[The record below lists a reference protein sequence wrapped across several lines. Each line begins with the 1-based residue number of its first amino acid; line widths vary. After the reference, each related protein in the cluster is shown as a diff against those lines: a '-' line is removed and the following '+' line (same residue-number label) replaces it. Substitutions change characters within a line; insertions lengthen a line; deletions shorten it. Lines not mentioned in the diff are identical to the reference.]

1 MQNGKK
7 LKGWEKETSD
17 IKINWEIM
25 SKEIDNMKTTLK
37 TLQIE
42 VDRILKKLEM
52 KSSGDEFRE
61 RMVKAEKRDAY

>member
-7 LKGWEKETSD
+7 LKGWEKETLG
-17 IKINWEIM
+17 IKVNWEIM
-25 SKEIDNMKTTLK
+25 KKEIDSMKTDLK

-52 KSSGDEFRE
+52 KSSGEEFRQ
-61 RMVKAEKRDAY
+61 RMAKSEKKDNY